1 MSVDVGRMEMEL
13 VVQQTGVD
21 PRQRINKCADVCIR
35 RDSILMV
42 HS

>member
-1 MSVDVGRMEMEL
+1 MSVDVDRVEMEL

-35 RDSILMV
+35 RDRILMV
-42 HS
+42 RS